1 MDHIHLLGPSLANI
15 AEHKA
20 GIMRKGTICV
30 TCEQEPDAL
39 EVLINQSRKLSA
51 PLEIATDGHI
61 SSVINAVI
69 EALPTI
75 AHRTNTA
82 MAVQVVEHV
91 LQSKYGDQDLD
102 TFGEQDVIRGLKA
115 YNSPGSC
122 QEIARSPH
130 YYFLDTAHN
139 TLSLPVA
146 LGWFGERVV
155 SLDQQ

>member
-15 AEHKA
+15 ANNKA

-30 TCEQEPDAL
+30 TCEQPPDAL
-39 EVLINQSRKLSA
+39 EVLINQSQTLQA

-61 SSVINAVI
+61 SSAISSVI
-69 EALPTI
+69 EMLPTV
-75 AHRTNTA
+75 AHRTNTTI
-82 MAVQVVEHV
+82 AVQVVRHV
-91 LQSKYGDQDLD
+91 LQGKYGDQD
-102 TFGEQDVIRGLKA
+102 FKSFSEQDVIRGLKA
-115 YNSPGSC
+115 YRSHGSF
-122 QEIARSPH
+122 QEVSRSPH

-146 LGWFGERVV
+146 LKWFDERAV